1 MTTRRNLLVVGAC
14 ALAAPRIA
22 RAQAQGKVWRVGVL
36 SLTSRPPSTDA
47 DRLGA
52 FTRGMRELGYI
63 EGKNLVMEWRF
74 ADNSNE
80 RMAQMAAELVQM
92 KPDVIVTLGVPPTAA
107 LKKLTTTIPIVMGT
121 ATDPLGAGLVAS
133 LSHPGGNITGTS
145 NVAVDISPKHL
156 DILMTVLPKLSRV
169 GVLSNPDTSSNA
181 AMVKSVT
188 AAAKKASIITAEAT
202 TPQQIES
209 AFAEFARSG
218 TGAVIVLLAPL
229 FNDQRQQIA
238 QLALKARLPSISAVW
253 GYAEAGG
260 LIAYGPNLAQ
270 HFHRAATFVDKILK
284 GAKPGDLPIEQPTT
298 YETAV
303 NRKTAQ
309 ALRVTIPQELLLRA
323 DKVIE

>member
-1 MTTRRNLLVVGAC
+1 MTTRRNLLT
-14 ALAAPRIA
+14 LAACTLVAPRVA
-22 RAQAQGKVWRVGVL
+22 LAQAQGKVWRVGFL
-36 SLTSRPPSTDA
+36 SLTNRPSSLEA
-47 DRLGA
+47 DRIGS
-52 FTRGMRELGYI
+52 FTQGLRELGYV
-63 EGKNLVMEWRF
+63 EGRNLVIEWRF

-92 KPDVIVTLGVPPTAA
+92 KPDVIVTVGVPPTAA
-107 LKKLTTTIPIVMGT
+107 LKKITTTIPIVMGT
-121 ATDPLGAGLVAS
+121 ATDPLGAGLIAS

-156 DILMTVLPKLSRV
+156 DILVTVVPKLTRV

-188 AAAKKASIITAEAT
+188 AAAKKVSIVAVEAR

-209 AFAEFARSG
+209 AFAEFTRGGA
-218 TGAVIVLLAPL
+218 GAVIVLLAPF

-238 QLALKARLPSISAVW
+238 QLALKHRMPSISAVW

-260 LIAYGPNLAQ
+260 LITYGPNLAQ
-270 HFHRAATFVDKILK
+270 HFRRAATFIDKIFK
-284 GAKPGDLPIEQPTT
+284 GAKPGDLPVEQPTT

-303 NRKTAQ
+303 NRATAK
-309 ALRVTIPQELLLRA
+309 ALGVRLPQELLLRA